1 MKRLLDPIARVQ
13 LRATT
18 RQLSSRALEAQCL
31 CGSVQLRLDADAEP
45 SHAAAFCHCTIC
57 RAFHGAPFA
66 MEAGFPVDACET
78 SGATASYRSSRH
90 FERRRCAACGTP
102 CGAVHHKLGAIF
114 LPTALFAKPGAP
126 SPPPG
131 FEPTMHIFYERRVVG
146 DIFLLD
152 SGDHGVDRSG
162 NRHQDRV
169 RLHLNAHA
177 HPDERDGKGRECMW
191 AGHWAAA
198 TRWRPPGRISRC
210 RAAHRSDELAWCRRC
225 HVSRSSGDGG

>member
-1 MKRLLDPIARVQ
+1 MKRLLDPIARVH

-18 RQLSSRALEAQCL
+18 RQLSSRALEAHCL

-146 DIFLLD
+146 DAFK
-152 SGDHGVDRSG
+152 
-162 NRHQDRV
+162 QDGLPKYHR
-169 RLHLNAHA
+169 
-177 HPDERDGKGRECMW
+177 M
-191 AGHWAAA
+191 
-198 TRWRPPGRISRC
+198 PP
-210 RAAHRSDELAWCRRC
+210 
-225 HVSRSSGDGG
+225 